1 MFSRSF
7 AKSAKSPQAI
17 SDDIAA
23 RAYPTNRT
31 IHRSPATS
39 GEEHYTYKHE
49 GFRVFENAAGNYAE
63 NLVKDYNQFMEGN
76 GTLHYHNAITAL
88 YHTHIARS
96 VEHIRTQRHIIEQL
110 TSTPNTAS
118 PQQPASQP
126 APQPAPQPDYTLSR
140 HLLDK
145 MKYALPQHPKT
156 LVVVRPDCCHA
167 DFDPANVP
175 PERTFIKKCCEDP
188 SSADTCCCHAGTS
201 SKTVQFT
208 NAIGECLYVSYFHR
222 KNDFFNT
229 TYRMWHN
236 PSDDERVPHSPSDE
250 VSESEI
256 FPARYDCAFQ
266 NEIEEATTA
275 AAEGFNHVWS
285 NKSYKR
291 RFERRQRRRQQLESG
306 ELPKYG
312 LILVILDTEETR
324 ACRPHPIAGHDD
336 ERRQLYKARY
346 EKIRDTVHKQA
357 IAQGIITEP
366 QPEPQQ
372 PQPKPK
378 HRHVPDILHPFLL
391 RRKLQH
397 LQQPQSVLQI
407 QRPLSSAT
415 IAVAHGVSRAQVTAI
430 SALHPHQRLR
440 TVAGSLIALLAIRIC
455 CERTGIEAIVNQHIN
470 NYRDK
475 HYVHNL
481 HHDGLQHIL
490 RRASGSQNRATQIA
504 APYVEYATNHA
515 QNIPDQLQVDLKQLM
530 ANRFKTPMAPY
541 PQFMFGPH
549 SFHKAEYYARE
560 CLKLIGTP
568 ETDPAS
574 AARWANL
581 SAKVQSV
588 RRGERTSYDV
598 IAEPGADN
606 DYWVYSIKHTFHQA
620 IKSYLDA
627 NLEWLNMN
635 DRSSRHDEGT
645 ATIRVDNGASLFWPQ
660 PQPQPH
666 PHSNET
672 QIRINASRVVQT
684 TQMVHAMYRFIV
696 RASCVISPEFIGV
709 FGFNMRFIKSIISRA
724 KHLATYDGDEAS
736 ALVFGHFFPCLMTPD
751 VHLDIFVGG
760 NIFQHPEL
768 YVKMSNPVLGKL
780 KKEFRDVIPSRHT
793 GTIDR
798 ATFMQPP
805 IIRCRGARA

>member
-31 IHRSPATS
+31 IRRPPATS
-39 GEEHYTYKHE
+39 GEEHYTYKPE
-49 GFRVFENAAGNYAE
+49 GFRVFEHAAGNYAE

-88 YHTHIARS
+88 HHTHIART
-96 VEHIRTQRHIIEQL
+96 VKHIRTQPHIIEQL
-110 TSTPNTAS
+110 TSTPTPTPPPTPQLAS
-118 PQQPASQP
+118 P
-126 APQPAPQPDYTLSR
+126 PQPDYTLSR

-156 LVVVRPDCCHA
+156 LVVVRPDCCDA
-167 DFDPANVP
+167 NFDPANVP
-175 PERTFIKKCCEDP
+175 PERTFIKKCCEEP
-188 SSADTCCCHAGTS
+188 SSADTCCCHVGTS
-201 SKTVQFT
+201 SETVQYT
-208 NAIGECLYVSYFHR
+208 NDIGECLYVSYFPS
-222 KNDFFNT
+222 KNEFFNT
-229 TYRMWHN
+229 TYRKWNN

-266 NEIEEATTA
+266 NEIEAATTA
-275 AAEGFNHVWS
+275 AAEGFTHVWS
-285 NKSYKR
+285 NKGYKR
-291 RFERRQRRRQQLESG
+291 RFERRQRRRQQLASG

-346 EKIRDTVHKQA
+346 EKIRDAVHAQA
-357 IAQGIITEP
+357 IAQGVITEP
-366 QPEPQQ
+366 SQPDHQQ
-372 PQPKPK
+372 PDHHQPDHLP
-378 HRHVPDILHPFLL
+378 HYLL
-391 RRKLQH
+391 QRKLQH
-397 LQQPQSVLQI
+397 IEQPQSVLQI
-407 QRPLSSAT
+407 KRPLSDYT
-415 IAVAHGVSRAQVTAI
+415 LAVAHSVVREQVTAI

-440 TVAGSLIALLAIRIC
+440 IVAGSLIALLAIRLS
-455 CERTGIEAIVNQHIN
+455 CERTSTIAIVNQYAN
-470 NYRDK
+470 NYRDQ

-481 HHDGLQHIL
+481 HHRGIQHIL
-490 RRASGSQNRATQIA
+490 RRASGSQNRANQVA
-504 APYVEYATNHA
+504 APYVKYATNHT
-515 QNIPDQLQVDLKQLM
+515 QNIPEELQVTLKQLM
-530 ANRFKTPMAPY
+530 ADRFKAPFAPY

-568 ETDPAS
+568 ATDPVS

-581 SAKVQSV
+581 SAQVQSV
-588 RRGERTSYDV
+588 RRGEITPLHV
-598 IAEPGADN
+598 IADPGPNN
-606 DYWVYSIKHTFHQA
+606 DYWVYSIRHTFYQA
-620 IKSYLDA
+620 VKNYLDA
-627 NLEWLNMN
+627 NLEWLEMH
-635 DRSSRHDEGT
+635 DHPSRHDEGT
-645 ATIRVDNGASLFWPQ
+645 AIIRVDNGASLFWPHL
-660 PQPQPH
+660 H
-666 PHSNET
+666 PHSKET

-684 TQMVHAMYRFIV
+684 TQMVHTMYRFIV
-696 RASCVISPEFIGV
+696 RASCVISSEFLGV
-709 FGFNMRFIKSIISRA
+709 FGFNMRFIKTIISRA

-760 NIFQHPEL
+760 NIFQHSEL
-768 YVKMSNPVLGKL
+768 YVKMSSPVLCEL

-798 ATFMQPP
+798 ATLMNPP
-805 IIRCRGARA
+805 TIRSRVRA

>member
-7 AKSAKSPQAI
+7 AKFAKPPQAI

-31 IHRSPATS
+31 IRRPPATS

-49 GFRVFENAAGNYAE
+49 GFRVFEHAAGNYAE

-88 YHTHIARS
+88 HHTHIAQS
-96 VEHIRTQRHIIEQL
+96 VKHIRTQRHIIEQL

-118 PQQPASQP
+118 PPQSAS
-126 APQPAPQPDYTLSR
+126 QPAPQPDYTLSR

-156 LVVVRPDCCHA
+156 LVVVRPDCCDA
-167 DFDPANVP
+167 NFDPANVP
-175 PERTFIKKCCEDP
+175 PERTFIKKCCEEP
-188 SSADTCCCHAGTS
+188 SSADTCCCHVGTS
-201 SKTVQFT
+201 SETVQYT
-208 NAIGECLYVSYFHR
+208 NAIGECLYVSYFPS
-222 KNDFFNT
+222 KNEFFNT
-229 TYRMWHN
+229 TYRKWNN

-266 NEIEEATTA
+266 NEIEAATTA
-275 AAEGFNHVWS
+275 AAEGFTHVWS
-285 NKSYKR
+285 NKGYKL
-291 RFERRQRRRQQLESG
+291 RFERRQHHRQQLASG
-306 ELPKYG
+306 KLPKYR

-346 EKIRDTVHKQA
+346 EKIRDAVHAQA
-357 IAQGIITEP
+357 IAQGLITEP
-366 QPEPQQ
+366 SQPDHQQ
-372 PQPKPK
+372 PDHHHQPD
-378 HRHVPDILHPFLL
+378 HHQPDHLPHYLL
-391 RRKLQH
+391 QRKLQH
-397 LQQPQSVLQI
+397 IEQPQSVLQI
-407 QRPLSSAT
+407 KRPLSDYT
-415 IAVAHGVSRAQVTAI
+415 LAVAHSLARAQVTAI

-440 TVAGSLIALLAIRIC
+440 IVAGSLIALLAIRLS
-455 CERTGIEAIVNQHIN
+455 CERTSTIAIVNQYAN
-470 NYRDK
+470 NYRDQ

-481 HHDGLQHIL
+481 HHRGIQHIL
-490 RRASGSQNRATQIA
+490 RRASGSQNRANQVAT
-504 APYVEYATNHA
+504 PYVEYAINPMR
-515 QNIPDQLQVDLKQLM
+515 NIPEQLQTTLKQLM
-530 ANRFKTPMAPY
+530 ADRFKAPFAPY

-560 CLKLIGTP
+560 CLELIGTP
-568 ETDPAS
+568 ATDPVS

-581 SAKVQSV
+581 RAQVQSV
-588 RRGERTSYDV
+588 RRGEITPLHV
-598 IAEPGADN
+598 IADPGPNN
-606 DYWVYSIKHTFHQA
+606 DYWVYSIRHTFYQA
-620 IKSYLDA
+620 VKNYLDA
-627 NLEWLNMN
+627 NLEWLEMH
-635 DRSSRHDEGT
+635 DRPSRHDEGT
-645 ATIRVDNGASLFWPQ
+645 AIIRVDNGASLFWPHL
-660 PQPQPH
+660 H
-666 PHSNET
+666 PHSKET
-672 QIRINASRVVQT
+672 QIHINASRVVQT
-684 TQMVHAMYRFIV
+684 TQMVHVMYRFIL
-696 RASCVISPEFIGV
+696 RASCVISSEFLGV

-768 YVKMSNPVLGKL
+768 YVKMSSPVLGEL
-780 KKEFRDVIPSRHT
+780 KKEFRDAIPSRHT

-798 ATFMQPP
+798 ATLMNPP
-805 IIRCRGARA
+805 TIRSRVRA

>member
-7 AKSAKSPQAI
+7 ANSIKSPQDVA
-17 SDDIAA
+17 DDIAT
-23 RAYPTNRT
+23 RSHPTNRT
-31 IHRSPATS
+31 VRRPPATS
-39 GEEHYTYKHE
+39 GEEHYTYDHT
-49 GFRVFENAAGNYAE
+49 GFRVFEHATGNHAE
-63 NLVKDYNQFMEGN
+63 NLVNDYKQFMEGN
-76 GTLHYHNAITAL
+76 GTLDYHCAITAL
-88 YHTHIARS
+88 HHTHATRS
-96 VEHIRTQRHIIEQL
+96 MEHFRNQLRIIQQL
-110 TSTPNTAS
+110 TATPTAT
-118 PQQPASQP
+118 
-126 APQPAPQPDYTLSR
+126 APQPAAPQPTTPQLATPQPDYTLSR

-167 DFDPANVP
+167 NFDPANVP

-188 SSADTCCCHAGTS
+188 SSADTCCCHVGTS
-201 SKTVQFT
+201 SETVQYT
-208 NAIGECLYVSYFHR
+208 NALGECLYVSYFHR

-229 TYRMWHN
+229 TYRKWHN

-250 VSESEI
+250 VSETEI
-256 FPARYDCAFQ
+256 FPARYDHEFQ
-266 NEIEEATTA
+266 SEMVEAEIA
-275 AAEGFNHVWS
+275 AAEGFTHVWK
-285 NKSYKR
+285 NKSNKR
-291 RFERRQRRRQQLESG
+291 RFERRQRRRQQLASG

-346 EKIRDTVHKQA
+346 EKIRDTIHKQA
-357 IAQGIITEP
+357 IEQGVITEP
-366 QPEPQQ
+366 QPQPEPQPQQ
-372 PQPKPK
+372 PQPKR
-378 HRHVPDILHPFLL
+378 RHVPDILHPFLL

-397 LQQPQSVLQI
+397 LQQQQSVIHI
-407 QRPLSSAT
+407 QRPLSNDT
-415 IAVAHGVSRAQVTAI
+415 LAVAHGKARAQVTAI

-440 TVAGSLIALLAIRIC
+440 TVAGSLIALLAIRLC
-455 CERTGIEAIVNQHIN
+455 CERTGIEAIVNQHVN

-490 RRASGSQNRATQIA
+490 RRSSGSQNRANQIA
-504 APYVEYATNHA
+504 APYVEYATNPMR
-515 QNIPDQLQVDLKQLM
+515 NIPEELQITLKQLM

-541 PQFMFGPH
+541 PQFIYGSH

-560 CLKLIGTP
+560 CLELIGTP

-574 AARWANL
+574 AARWADL

-598 IAEPGADN
+598 IADPGPHN

-635 DRSSRHDEGT
+635 DRSSRHAEGT
-645 ATIRVDNGASLFWPQ
+645 ATIRVDNGASLFWP
-660 PQPQPH
+660 
-666 PHSNET
+666 HSKET

-684 TQMVHAMYRFIV
+684 TQMVHAMYRFII
-696 RASCVISPEFIGV
+696 RASCVISPEFVGV
-709 FGFNMRFIKSIISRA
+709 FGFNMRFVKAIISRA
-724 KHLATYDGDEAS
+724 HHLATKDGDEAS
-736 ALVFGHFFPCLMTPD
+736 ALMFGYFLPCLMTPD

-768 YVKMSNPVLGKL
+768 YVKMSNPVLGEL

-793 GTIDR
+793 GTINR
-798 ATFMQPP
+798 ATLMDPVT
-805 IIRCRGARA
+805 IRCRA

>member
-31 IHRSPATS
+31 IRRPPATS

-49 GFRVFENAAGNYAE
+49 GFRVFEHAAGNYAE

-88 YHTHIARS
+88 HHTHIART
-96 VEHIRTQRHIIEQL
+96 VKHIRTQHHIIEQL
-110 TSTPNTAS
+110 TSTPTPTPPPTPQLAS
-118 PQQPASQP
+118 P
-126 APQPAPQPDYTLSR
+126 PQPDYTLSR

-156 LVVVRPDCCHA
+156 LVVVRPDCCDA
-167 DFDPANVP
+167 NFDPANVP
-175 PERTFIKKCCEDP
+175 PERTFIKKCCEEP
-188 SSADTCCCHAGTS
+188 SSADTCCCHVGTS
-201 SKTVQFT
+201 SESVQYT
-208 NAIGECLYVSYFHR
+208 NALGECLTVHYFHR
-222 KNDFFNT
+222 KNEFFNT
-229 TYRMWHN
+229 TYRMFYN

-266 NEIEEATTA
+266 NEIEAATTA
-275 AAEGFNHVWS
+275 AAEGFTHVWS
-285 NKSYKR
+285 NKSNKH
-291 RFERRQRRRQQLESG
+291 RFERRQHRRQQLAFG
-306 ELPKYG
+306 KLPKYG

-346 EKIRDTVHKQA
+346 EKIRDAVHAQA
-357 IAQGIITEP
+357 IAQGLITEP
-366 QPEPQQ
+366 SQPDHQHPDHHQ
-372 PQPKPK
+372 PDHLP
-378 HRHVPDILHPFLL
+378 HYLL
-391 RRKLQH
+391 QRKLQH
-397 LQQPQSVLQI
+397 IEQPQSVLQI
-407 QRPLSSAT
+407 KRPLSDYT
-415 IAVAHGVSRAQVTAI
+415 LAVAHSVVRAQVTAI

-440 TVAGSLIALLAIRIC
+440 IVAGSLIALLAIC
-455 CERTGIEAIVNQHIN
+455 LSCERTSTIAIVNQHAN
-470 NYRDK
+470 NYRDQ

-481 HHDGLQHIL
+481 HHRGIQHIL
-490 RRASGSQNRATQIA
+490 RRASGSQNRANQVA
-504 APYVEYATNHA
+504 APYVEYAINPMR
-515 QNIPDQLQVDLKQLM
+515 NIPEQLHTTLKQLM
-530 ANRFKTPMAPY
+530 ADRFKAPFAPY

-581 SAKVQSV
+581 RTHVQSV
-588 RRGERTSYDV
+588 RRGEITPLHV
-598 IAEPGADN
+598 IADPGPNN
-606 DYWVYSIKHTFHQA
+606 DYWVYTILHTFYQA
-620 IKSYLDA
+620 VKNYLDA
-627 NLEWLNMN
+627 NLEWLEMR
-635 DRSSRHDEGT
+635 DRPSRHDEGT
-645 ATIRVDNGASLFWPQ
+645 VTIRVDNGASLFWPHL
-660 PQPQPH
+660 H
-666 PHSNET
+666 PHSKET

-684 TQMVHAMYRFIV
+684 TQMVHAMYRFIL
-696 RASCVISPEFIGV
+696 RASCVISSEFLGV

-760 NIFQHPEL
+760 NIFQHSEL
-768 YVKMSNPVLGKL
+768 YVKMSSPVLGEL
-780 KKEFRDVIPSRHT
+780 KKEFREVIPSRHT

-798 ATFMQPP
+798 ATLMDPVT
-805 IIRCRGARA
+805 IRIRARA

>member
-23 RAYPTNRT
+23 RAIPTNRT
-31 IHRSPATS
+31 VRRPPATS

-49 GFRVFENAAGNYAE
+49 GFRVFEHAAGNHTE
-63 NLVKDYNQFMEGN
+63 NLVKDYNQFMKGN
-76 GTLHYHNAITAL
+76 GTLHYHNAIAAL
-88 YHTHIARS
+88 HHAHVTRS
-96 VEHIRTQRHIIEQL
+96 VKHIRTQHHIIEQL
-110 TSTPNTAS
+110 TSTPTPTQNPATPQLAS
-118 PQQPASQP
+118 TPNPI
-126 APQPAPQPDYTLSR
+126 PQPDYTLSR

-145 MKYALPQHPKT
+145 MKYVLPQHPKT

-175 PERTFIKKCCEDP
+175 PERTFIKKCCEEL

-201 SKTVQFT
+201 SETVQCT
-208 NAIGECLYVSYFHR
+208 NALGECLYVSYFHR

-266 NEIEEATTA
+266 NEIEAATTA

-291 RFERRQRRRQQLESG
+291 RFERRQCRRQQLASG

-312 LILVILDTEETR
+312 LVLVILDTEETR
-324 ACRPHPIAGHDD
+324 ACRPHPIAGYDD

-346 EKIRDTVHKQA
+346 EKIRDAVHAMA
-357 IAQGIITEP
+357 IAQGVITEP
-366 QPEPQQ
+366 QPKPDHQ
-372 PQPKPK
+372 PDHHHYQ
-378 HRHVPDILHPFLL
+378 HNHHYQPDILHPFLL
-391 RRKLQH
+391 QRKLQH
-397 LQQPQSVLQI
+397 IEQPQSVLQI
-407 QRPLSSAT
+407 QRPLSDYT
-415 IAVAHGVSRAQVTAI
+415 LAVAHGVVRAQVTAI

-440 TVAGSLIALLAIRIC
+440 IVAGSLITLLAIRLS
-455 CERTGIEAIVNQHIN
+455 CERTGTTAIVNQQIN
-470 NYRDK
+470 NYRDQ

-481 HHDGLQHIL
+481 HHRGIQYIL
-490 RRASGSQNRATQIA
+490 RRASGSQNRADKIA

-515 QNIPDQLQVDLKQLM
+515 QNIPEQLQVTLKQLM
-530 ANRFKTPMAPY
+530 ADRFKVPFAPY
-541 PQFMFGPH
+541 PQFMFGPN

-574 AARWANL
+574 AARWTNL

-588 RRGERTSYDV
+588 RRGERTAYDV
-598 IAEPGADN
+598 IAEPGPDN
-606 DYWVYSIKHTFHQA
+606 DYWTYAIRHTFYQA
-620 IKSYLDA
+620 VKNYLDA
-627 NLEWLNMN
+627 NLEWLEMR
-635 DRSSRHDEGT
+635 DRPSRHDDGT
-645 ATIRVDNGASLFWPQ
+645 AIIRLDNGASLFWPQ
-660 PQPQPH
+660 PQPH
-666 PHSNET
+666 PHSNNE
-672 QIRINASRVVQT
+672 IRINASRVVQT
-684 TQMVHAMYRFIV
+684 TQMVHAMYSFIV
-696 RASCVISPEFIGV
+696 RASCVISPEFVGV
-709 FGFNMRFIKSIISRA
+709 FGFNMRFIKSIIFRA

-798 ATFMQPP
+798 ATLMDPP
-805 IIRCRGARA
+805 TIRIRA

>member
-126 APQPAPQPDYTLSR
+126 APQLASPPQPDYTLSR

-167 DFDPANVP
+167 NFDPANVP
-175 PERTFIKKCCEDP
+175 PERTFIKKCCEEP
-188 SSADTCCCHAGTS
+188 SSADTCRCHVGNSTES
-201 SKTVQFT
+201 VQYT
-208 NAIGECLYVSYFHR
+208 NALGECLTVHYFHR
-222 KNDFFNT
+222 KNVFFNT
-229 TYRMWHN
+229 TYRMFYN

-250 VSESEI
+250 VSDTEI

-266 NEIEEATTA
+266 NEIEAATTA
-275 AAEGFNHVWS
+275 AAEGFTHVWS
-285 NKSYKR
+285 NKGYKR
-291 RFERRQRRRQQLESG
+291 RFERRQLRRQQLASG
-306 ELPKYG
+306 KLPEYG

-324 ACRPHPIAGHDD
+324 ACCPKGHDN

-346 EKIRDTVHKQA
+346 EKIRDAVHKQA
-357 IAQGIITEP
+357 IAQGLITDT
-366 QPEPQQ
+366 QPLPNPKLQHHHHHQQ
-372 PQPKPK
+372 PDHLP
-378 HRHVPDILHPFLL
+378 HYML

-397 LQQPQSVLQI
+397 IQQPQSVLHI
-407 QRPLSSAT
+407 QRPLSDYT
-415 IAVAHGVSRAQVTAI
+415 LAVAHSVARGQVTAI

-440 TVAGSLIALLAIRIC
+440 IVAGSLIALLAIRLS
-455 CERTGIEAIVNQHIN
+455 CERTSTPAIVNQHLN
-470 NYRDK
+470 NYRDQ

-481 HHDGLQHIL
+481 HHDGIQHIL
-490 RRASGSQNRATQIA
+490 RRASGSQNRANQVA
-504 APYVEYATNHA
+504 APYVEYAINPMR
-515 QNIPDQLQVDLKQLM
+515 NIPEQLQITLKQLM
-530 ANRFKTPMAPY
+530 ADRFKAPMAPY
-541 PQFMFGPH
+541 PPFLYGSY

-560 CLKLIGTP
+560 CLELIGTP
-568 ETDPAS
+568 ATDPAS

-581 SAKVQSV
+581 SAQVQSV
-588 RRGERTSYDV
+588 RRGEITPLHV
-598 IAEPGADN
+598 IADPGPNN
-606 DYWVYSIKHTFHQA
+606 DYWVYSIRHTFYEA
-620 IKSYLDA
+620 VKNYLDA
-627 NLEWLNMN
+627 NLEWLGMN
-635 DRSSRHDEGT
+635 DRPSRHDEGT
-645 ATIRVDNGASLFWPQ
+645 AIIRVDNGASLFWPHL
-660 PQPQPH
+660 H
-666 PHSNET
+666 PHSKET

-684 TQMVHAMYRFIV
+684 TQMIHAMYRFII
-696 RASCVISPEFIGV
+696 RASCVISSEFIGV
-709 FGFNMRFIKSIISRA
+709 FGFNMRFVKTIISRA

-798 ATFMQPP
+798 ATLMQPP

>member
-140 HLLDK
+140 
-145 MKYALPQHPKT
+145 Q
-156 LVVVRPDCCHA
+156 
-167 DFDPANVP
+167 
-175 PERTFIKKCCEDP
+175 FIKKCCEDP